1 MDLYSGAG
9 GSACG
14 LMQAGF
20 HVTGIDIGHQPRY
33 CGDEFIRADAMSFLE
48 KNWSQFHAI
57 HASPPPNHDARRLKA
72 WLDYFRKPY
81 AIEEGQLA
89 GTVTLCGTMFG
100 LELYRHRTFKTNF
113 PVAQPPHK
121 FHVHSAVHSDQ
132 WKPGL
137 IMNVFGN
144 CAPIEHARDIMGI
157 NWMLRDE
164 LTQATPPAYARYV
177 GDSLRRRLNQIGRA
191 A

>member
-1 MDLYSGAG
+1 M
-9 GSACG
+9 
-14 LMQAGF
+14 MRAGF
-20 HVTGIDIGHQPRY
+20 HVTGIDIGQQWRY
-33 CGDEFIRADAMSFLE
+33 CGDDFIRADAMEFLQ
-48 KNWSQFHAI
+48 KNWWQFDAI
-57 HASPPPNHDARRLKA
+57 NASPPPGHDSRRLKA
-72 WLDYFRKPY
+72 WLDYFGKPY
-81 AIEEGQLA
+81 IIEDVPEMP

-100 LELYRHRTFKTNF
+100 LELYRHRTFKTSF

-121 FHVHSAVHSDQ
+121 FHVLSAVHSDQ

-144 CAPIEHARDIMGI
+144 CAPIEHAREAMGI

-164 LTQATPPAYARYV
+164 LTQATPPAYAKYI
-177 GDSLRRRLNQIGRA
+177 GDFLRRRLNQIARA